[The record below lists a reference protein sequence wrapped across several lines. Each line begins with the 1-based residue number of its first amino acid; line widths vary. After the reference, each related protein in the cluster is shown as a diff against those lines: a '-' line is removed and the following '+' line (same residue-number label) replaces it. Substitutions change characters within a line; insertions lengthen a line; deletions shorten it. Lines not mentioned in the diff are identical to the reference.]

1 MVAVRTSVQT
11 QRAAMNVAVNKDL
24 HSCQTTGHA
33 QVRRF
38 WELFFCSGSFWYF
51 LNRTFN
57 FFFQAFIKNI
67 VKIMS
72 LVHGR

>member
-38 WELFFCSGSFWYF
+38 WELFF
-51 LNRTFN
+51 
-57 FFFQAFIKNI
+57 
-67 VKIMS
+67 
-72 LVHGR
+72 

>member
-38 WELFFCSGSFWYF
+38 WSFSVMYHF
-51 LNRTFN
+51 SIF
-57 FFFQAFIKNI
+57 
-67 VKIMS
+67 
-72 LVHGR
+72 